1 MSAAPLVSVCIITFN
16 HERYIRECIESVLG
30 QRTDFDFEII
40 AGDDASTDAT
50 VSIIEHIAAG
60 SARRIRVIRHDPK
73 VGGTANMLS
82 VHNAASGEFVAHLD
96 GDDVMLPGKLQVQV
110 DFLRAHAR
118 HVIVAHD
125 MEIIDENSAPVGP
138 NFGIGGE
145 PPSADLSELVTRG
158 CYFAHSSKMYRRNA
172 ASIRERDRETVD
184 FLFHID
190 QARHGLVG
198 YLNQPLGRYRR
209 TQSGLSSI
217 NSRFKQSVLQGH
229 LDAYDFALA
238 RGVPEAVVYPAKL
251 NFRYVNAMGC
261 LRANRADLFR
271 QLRIPDGQERRWAT
285 WRQRL
290 VLGLPARLALVVAR
304 VFDRW
309 SGRGIGDF

>member
-1 MSAAPLVSVCIITFN
+1 
-16 HERYIRECIESVLG
+16 
-30 QRTDFDFEII
+30 
-40 AGDDASTDAT
+40 
-50 VSIIEHIAAG
+50 
-60 SARRIRVIRHDPK
+60 
-73 VGGTANMLS
+73 MLS

-138 NFGIGGE
+138 NFGIGRE

-251 NFRYVNAMGC
+251 NFRYVN
-261 LRANRADLFR
+261 
-271 QLRIPDGQERRWAT
+271 GQT
-285 WRQRL
+285 
-290 VLGLPARLALVVAR
+290 GLTCSGSFVSPTGRSVVGR
-304 VFDRW
+304 PG
-309 SGRGIGDF
+309 GRGLSWGCRLDLRWWWHGCSIAGADVGSGISE